1 MDGRATLKRVRKH
14 SEKLSAF
21 QWTFLTLNLPSN
33 AVNVVEAVKSDGSVT
48 KYVKDCA
55 WMDRIVEEG
64 GRNTPG
70 DRDTLFF
77 LHIGDNPATGKPRYA
92 DKVVVLDESGKP
104 VIKSTDSTGKPT
116 FVMRYVGP
124 QDAIQGSTL
133 RVVWELP
140 KIYITETTGPTPV
153 AKDVYITH
161 PKKKASTKAR
171 GTLDDVEVEDLV
183 DQEEILAVQKE
194 SLEQIAASAQESSL
208 PNEDNASETGSK
220 KRKSEKGEKSS
231 KKSRATIVEEDF

>member
-1 MDGRATLKRVRKH
+1 
-14 SEKLSAF
+14 
-21 QWTFLTLNLPSN
+21 
-33 AVNVVEAVKSDGSVT
+33 VEASKNDGSVT

-55 WMDRIVEEG
+55 WIDRIVEEG
-64 GRNTPG
+64 GRNAPG

-92 DKVVVLDESGKP
+92 DKVVVLDDSGKP

-124 QDAIQGSTL
+124 QDAIQGSNL

-161 PKKKASTKAR
+161 PKKKASSKAR
-171 GTLDDVEVEDLV
+171 GVLEDVEVEDSV

-194 SLEQIAASAQESSL
+194 SIEQAKEAAEEAAAPQA
-208 PNEDNASETGSK
+208 EDNASETGSK
-220 KRKSEKGEKSS
+220 KRKTLEKSEKTS
-231 KKSRATIVEEDF
+231 KKSRGTIVEEDF